1 MSGARRLRALFH
13 PQSIALIGA
22 SDNSGWSLGTFNN
35 LRDHGFPGRVH
46 LVNHRAAQVHGEKA
60 YRALKAV
67 PEPVDLAYVMV
78 PTDAVLPVL
87 REGAGLGIGTYVIL
101 TAGFGETG
109 SEGARREEEIIEF
122 ARERGLTVLGPN
134 GNGFI
139 NAAAGITPYGLPI
152 PPPLLRGPVGVV
164 LQSGGLASSVL
175 SFAQSRNIGISLLV
189 SMGNESMLSVAD
201 IVRYLVDDPDTKVIA
216 LFLESVR
223 QPAEFAAVAR
233 LALAAG
239 KPIVALKVGRSDK
252 ARHTA
257 QAHTGALAGDDNV
270 VDAVFRQL
278 GVIRVRSLEDLI
290 ITAGLLARG
299 PLPGPRLGVVTPS
312 GGASEI
318 IADRAQDE
326 GLELPAYAPETVAA
340 LAAMLPG
347 FATVAN
353 PLDVTGYVVVDRT
366 LLGRALE
373 IVTGDPGIDA
383 VLLLAELPRDEPA
396 DPALARALFGAT
408 ARRVAASPRPV
419 VVVSNALT
427 DITPVGRAYQA
438 STGYPPV
445 VGGMEHGLSAIGAAV
460 RWSRAYRDAAA
471 AAPESSSLTNVPG
484 SLPSARTAPSGSP
497 GISVTDLPG
506 TPPAAR
512 TSPSGAL
519 SRTDLAGSP
528 PPSWADLPRADPP
541 GAGTGATGV
550 WAEDR
555 AAALL
560 ASYGVP
566 VVPSHRVDDED
577 AAVAASVAVGY
588 PVVIKAVSGAI
599 AHKSDVGAVRLALAD
614 EPAVRDAYRAVRNA
628 ARAAG
633 AGAAGVVVE
642 PYRPGGIEL
651 ITGVVRDP
659 AWGLVL
665 AVGLGGIWVEVLRD
679 AARRVLLG
687 GPIGPA
693 EVRRA
698 LGELRGAAILRGARG
713 IAPPDLDRVADV
725 VARISEVAIGLG
737 DRLESLEVNPLLVR
751 GMQVEALD
759 ALVTWRG

>member
-1 MSGARRLRALFH
+1 VSGAGRLRALFH

-396 DPALARALFGAT
+396 DPALARALFEAT

-427 DITPVGRAYQA
+427 DITPVGRGYQA

-445 VGGMEHGLSAIGAAV
+445 VGGMEHGLGAIGAAV

-471 AAPESSSLTNVPG
+471 AAPESSSG
-484 SLPSARTAPSGSP
+484 
-497 GISVTDLPG
+497 TDLPG
-506 TPPAAR
+506 PPPAAR
-512 TSPSGAL
+512 TSPSGAP
-519 SRTDLAGSP
+519 SRTDLPGSP
-528 PPSWADLPRADPP
+528 PLPRADLPRADPP

-633 AGAAGVVVE
+633 AGDDAGVVVQ
-642 PYRPGGIEL
+642 PFRTGGIEL

-679 AARRVLLG
+679 AALRVLLG
-687 GPIGPA
+687 EPVGPA

-713 IAPPDLDRVADV
+713 IAPPDLDRVAGV

-751 GMQVEALD
+751 GKQVEALD

>member
-1 MSGARRLRALFH
+1 MTGLGPGSLRALFH

-22 SDNSGWSLGTFNN
+22 SDSSGWSLGTFSN
-35 LRDHGFPGRVH
+35 LRDHGFNGRVH
-46 LVNHRAAQVHGEKA
+46 LVNHRAEQVHGEKA
-60 YRALKAV
+60 YRSLTEV

-87 REGAGLGIGTYVIL
+87 REGAGLGIGAYVIL

-109 SEGARREEEIIEF
+109 GEGARREEEIIAF

-139 NAAAGITPYGLPI
+139 NAGAGITPYGLPI
-152 PPPLLRGPVGVV
+152 PPPLLHGPVGVV

-201 IVRYLVDDPDTKVIA
+201 IVRHLVDDPDTKVIA
-216 LFLESVR
+216 LFLESIR
-223 QPAEFAAVAR
+223 QPGDFAAVAR
-233 LALAAG
+233 QALAAG
-239 KPIVALKVGRSDK
+239 KPIVALKVGRSDT

-326 GLELPAYAPETVAA
+326 GLELPAFAPETVAA
-340 LAAMLPG
+340 LTAMLPR

-373 IVTGDPGIDA
+373 IVVGDPGIDV

-396 DPALARALFGAT
+396 DPALARALLEAN
-408 ARRVAASPRPV
+408 ARRVAAAPRPV

-427 DITPVGRAYQA
+427 DITAVGRAYQA

-445 VGGMEHGLSAIGAAV
+445 AGGMEHGVAAIGAAV

-471 AAPESSSLTNVPG
+471 AARASFPLTDVPG
-484 SLPSARTAPSGSP
+484 T
-497 GISVTDLPG
+497 
-506 TPPAAR
+506 
-512 TSPSGAL
+512 
-519 SRTDLAGSP
+519 
-528 PPSWADLPRADPP
+528 LPRCGQP
-541 GAGTGATGV
+541 
-550 WAEDR
+550 
-555 AAALL
+555 
-560 ASYGVP
+560 
-566 VVPSHRVDDED
+566 
-577 AAVAASVAVGY
+577 
-588 PVVIKAVSGAI
+588 
-599 AHKSDVGAVRLALAD
+599 
-614 EPAVRDAYRAVRNA
+614 
-628 ARAAG
+628 
-633 AGAAGVVVE
+633 
-642 PYRPGGIEL
+642 RPG
-651 ITGVVRDP
+651 VQQ
-659 AWGLVL
+659 
-665 AVGLGGIWVEVLRD
+665 
-679 AARRVLLG
+679 
-687 GPIGPA
+687 
-693 EVRRA
+693 
-698 LGELRGAAILRGARG
+698 
-713 IAPPDLDRVADV
+713 
-725 VARISEVAIGLG
+725 
-737 DRLESLEVNPLLVR
+737 NP
-751 GMQVEALD
+751 
-759 ALVTWRG
+759 